1 MRGAGELG
9 GKVGE
14 ADKFLGPC
22 VATGGEPRPTGKAPE
37 RERAGF

>member
-9 GKVGE
+9 GNVGE
-14 ADKFLGPC
+14 DDKFLGPC

>member
-14 ADKFLGPC
+14 ADKFLAPV
-22 VATGGEPRPTGKAPE
+22 VATGGDPRPTGKEPE

>member
-9 GKVGE
+9 GRVGE
-14 ADKFLGPC
+14 DDKFLGPC